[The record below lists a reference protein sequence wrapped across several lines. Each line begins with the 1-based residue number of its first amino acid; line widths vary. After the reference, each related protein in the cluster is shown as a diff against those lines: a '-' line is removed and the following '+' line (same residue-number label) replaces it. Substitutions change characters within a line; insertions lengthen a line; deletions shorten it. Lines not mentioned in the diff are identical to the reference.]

1 MAEIIASEG
10 RWLTQKHLNKNE
22 TRGFWKRLYPA
33 VSLTAA
39 DFEEWTDE
47 QKEAY
52 IPPEQEEQIPDAEAL
67 DIITGR
73 AEQ

>member
-1 MAEIIASEG
+1 MEELVAREG
-10 RWLTQKHLNKNE
+10 YWLTQKALRKNE
-22 TRGFWKRLYPA
+22 ERGFWKRLYHA

-52 IPPEQEEQIPDAEAL
+52 IPPEPEEQISDAEAL

-73 AEQ
+73 AE